1 MLEAM
6 KWEIIHIH
14 NEPDSSLEMPTVE
27 VLASN
32 IEPKLANTIVRQLNQ
47 VCPLD
52 NLRHVKR
59 VQRRTSDGKVELSVI
74 LCLADEH
81 EKDTDAVPIGIQPFI
96 RAYNLCPIRTKV
108 AKHAARSK
116 EEWEEQCKIWPTSF
130 HPSTNCD
137 GVATLSDE
145 DMEMIFHYMKVAIQQ
160 TKLCYS
166 GAKVLN
172 AAVIVDPVSRKVI
185 ASAND
190 QTHPLL
196 TTSEPSPR
204 NGCNDGCGATT
215 VPHESHPNTAGS
227 NQNTT
232 VQKFSLRTCS
242 DIYAGVSCLNPWGWT
257 AQELGKQNSLVK
269 RENKFTW
276 HPLRHAALVAI
287 ENAAERDRKLFPN
300 SEVLELKSE
309 ALDVLLHTAD
319 KCPSKRQKIEEQII
333 DKEVSDNLKPTEI
346 MRPYLC
352 TGFDIYLVWEPCPMC
367 AMALVHQRIRRIFY
381 ALPNPNIGALGS
393 VYRLQGEKSLNHH
406 YSVFRI
412 SVPEQDLEELILNT
426 SDNTSSQC

>member
-14 NEPDSSLEMPTVE
+14 NEPDSSLEVHTVE
-27 VLASN
+27 VLVSN
-32 IEPKLANTIVRQLNQ
+32 IEPKLANSIVRQLNQ
-47 VCPLD
+47 LCPLD

-59 VQRRTSDGKVELSVI
+59 VQRRTSQGKVELSVI

-81 EKDTDAVPIGIQPFI
+81 EKDTEAVPIGIQPFI

-108 AKHAARSK
+108 AKYPARSK

-145 DMEMIFHYMKVAIQQ
+145 DMKMIFHYMKVAIQQ

-196 TTSEPSPR
+196 TTSEPSAR
-204 NGCNDGCGATT
+204 YGCIDRCVATT
-215 VPHESHPNTAGS
+215 VPPESHPNTAGS
-227 NQNTT
+227 NQDTT
-232 VQKFSLRTCS
+232 LQKFSLRRCS
-242 DIYAGVSCLNPWGWT
+242 DIFAGVSCLNPWDWA

-300 SEVLELKSE
+300 SDVSESKSE
-309 ALDVLLHTAD
+309 ALDVLLHTTD

-333 DKEVSDNLKPTEI
+333 DKEVSDNLKHTEI

-393 VYRLQGEKSLNHH
+393 VYKLQAEKSLNHH

-412 SVPEQDLEELILNT
+412 SVPEQDIEELILNT
-426 SDNTSSQC
+426 SDNTSQC